1 MLFYWNLFRICTN
14 MAVEST
20 AAFLCSNFIFRQ
32 DIGKVSMTDLS
43 NVPLADDL
51 PLGGEHHGGV
61 DLGRIV
67 FQLEFNWYSLW
78 EASFVISKRM
88 TILIV
93 VLLSVIMSNQSC
105 LISVSIIVCLGRVII
120 RSTMTNTK

>member
-32 DIGKVSMTDLS
+32 DIRKVSMTDLS

-51 PLGGEHHGGV
+51 PLCGEHQGGV
-61 DLGRIV
+61 DLGWIV

-88 TILIV
+88 KVMIV
-93 VLLSVIMSNQSC
+93 MLFSVGMSNQSC
-105 LISVSIIVCLGRVII
+105 LISVLFVVGLLGRV
-120 RSTMTNTK
+120 RSTMTITK